1 MTASGP
7 TDDYD
12 GLKFIDDNNLV
23 EDQVID
29 VYDQVNL
36 NKEQITDD
44 LWTTWE
50 LHHLSSRKGPI
61 YFECKR
67 TLYFRQ
73 KTMSSKQC
81 KS

>member
-36 NKEQITDD
+36 NKEQLTDD
-44 LWTTWE
+44 L
-50 LHHLSSRKGPI
+50 
-61 YFECKR
+61 
-67 TLYFRQ
+67 
-73 KTMSSKQC
+73 
-81 KS
+81 

>member
-29 VYDQVNL
+29 VYDQVIDVYDQVNL
-36 NKEQITDD
+36 NKEQLTDD
-44 LWTTWE
+44 L
-50 LHHLSSRKGPI
+50 
-61 YFECKR
+61 
-67 TLYFRQ
+67 
-73 KTMSSKQC
+73 
-81 KS
+81 